1 MMIVKSRVKE
11 AAKHKGKPLIV
22 SSEFMI
28 VFEEKVNKLLRESCR
43 RAYENGRVTVKPKDI

>member
-1 MMIVKSRVKE
+1 MIVKSRVKE